1 MEKDAQPSLTEVHV
15 RLIICQVPTVQV
27 LLLVV
32 GTAAHALMAVGTV
45 PLPEPE
51 LKNQVTLAQH
61 QQRHVKARHQ
71 GGPYSTMVQ
80 TNLVKPRF
88 VGMDTHPVISPS
100 EEIRRILG
108 QTMLPVGVDRVGPVS
123 GYGMTAGIM

>member
-1 MEKDAQPSLTEVHV
+1 MAQGAQPLRTAALV
-15 RLIICQVPTVQV
+15 RATTCQVPMVQV

-32 GTAAHALMAVGTV
+32 GTVALALMAVGTV

-51 LKNQVTLAQH
+51 LKNQVTSAQH
-61 QQRHVKARHQ
+61 QQRHVKERHQ

-88 VGMDTHPVISPS
+88 VGMATHPVISPS
-100 EEIRRILG
+100 E
-108 QTMLPVGVDRVGPVS
+108 V
-123 GYGMTAGIM
+123 